1 VEITANDGVNTA
13 DPYYF
18 ASGATQ
24 AVNETADI
32 TWDTTNNY
40 FTIAET
46 GTYEFEM
53 QGSFAVASSP
63 TEITLSIVQTTGL
76 GGTEVEKIN
85 KLQVLRTNI
94 DPHDGMLKWIGSV
107 TAGQKVTCKIDS
119 GSNTVR
125 MKLGSTFTCIKLA
138 G

>member
-1 VEITANDGVNTA
+1 V
-13 DPYYF
+13 
-18 ASGATQ
+18 
-24 AVNETADI
+24 VNETANI

-53 QGSFAVASSP
+53 QGSFVVASSP
-63 TEITLSIVQTTGL
+63 TEITISIIKTDGL
-76 GGTEVEKIN
+76 GGLEVEKID

-107 TAGQKVTCKIDS
+107 TAGEKFTCKIDS
-119 GSNTVR
+119 GANTVTMR
-125 MKLGSTFTCIKLA
+125 LGSTFTCIKLS